1 MTKRRS
7 QIDLPQLNEGTVV
20 KGLLIGALVG
30 SLVRLWRLPRSGT
43 ITRALMSD
51 ASHEIRSKLDPA
63 SAAKDSIAQGKAI
76 ARRNYDFDPDVK

>member
-20 KGLLIGALVG
+20 KGVLIGALVG
-30 SLVRLWRLPRSGT
+30 GLAWLWRLPRSGA

-51 ASHEIRSKLDPA
+51 ASHEICSKLDPA
-63 SAAKDSIAQGKAI
+63 SAAKDSIAQGKAL

>member
-7 QIDLPQLNEGTVV
+7 QIDLPPLNEGTVF

-30 SLVRLWRLPRSGT
+30 SLIRLWNLPRSGT
-43 ITRALMSD
+43 VTRALMSNTGQEL
-51 ASHEIRSKLDPA
+51 SSKLDPA

-76 ARRNYDFDPDVK
+76 ARRNFEYDPDVK